1 MTDLFKTKMNEWIAI
16 TDSGL
21 EKYVP
26 QLENYQKNIYEAMR
40 YSLMAGGKRI
50 RPVLAFA
57 CADVLNVDYLL
68 VEPFACSLEMIH
80 TYSLI
85 HDDLPAMDN
94 DEFRRGKPTCHKQFN
109 EALAILAGD
118 GLLNKAFEV
127 MGQAVAKMENKDIG
141 IAMFNCVASASGS
154 EGMIGGQVVDLES
167 EGEKVSS
174 EVLEYTYRCKT
185 GALLKAPV
193 LVSIEAAGIAA
204 SEAAMHLEKYAEII
218 GLAFQIKDDILD
230 ITGDS
235 ILMGKD
241 SGRDE
246 KEGKTTLISIFGL
259 NYCQM
264 LLSELTEEAIVNA
277 KWFGDKGWF
286 LIELAEFLLKRDF

>member
-1 MTDLFKTKMNEWIAI
+1 MTDLFKAKMNGWISI
-16 TDSGL
+16 TDKGL

-26 QLENYQKNIYEAMR
+26 QLENYQKNIYKAMR

-50 RPVLAFA
+50 RPVLTFA
-57 CADVLNVDYLL
+57 CADVLEVDNLI

-94 DEFRRGKPTCHKQFN
+94 DDFRRGKPTCHKEFN

-127 MGQAVAKMENKDIG
+127 MGQAVAKMEKKDRG
-141 IAMFNCVASASGS
+141 IAMLNCVAIAAGS

-167 EGEKVSS
+167 EGMIVTK
-174 EVLEYTYRCKT
+174 EVLEHTYRCKT

-193 LVSIEAAGIAA
+193 LISIEAAGLSG
-204 SEAAMHLEKYAEII
+204 SEQAKHLERYAEII

-235 ILMGKD
+235 LLMGKA

-259 NYCQM
+259 EYGQR
-264 LLSELTEEAIVNA
+264 LLSELTDEAIENA
-277 KWFGDKGWF
+277 RWFGDKGWF